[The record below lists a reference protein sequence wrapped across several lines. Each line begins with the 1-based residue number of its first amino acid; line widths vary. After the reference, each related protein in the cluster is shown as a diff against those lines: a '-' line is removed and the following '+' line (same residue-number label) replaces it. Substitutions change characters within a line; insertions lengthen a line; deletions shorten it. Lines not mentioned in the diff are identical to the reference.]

1 MKNTFLL
8 LLTVLCVMSVNA
20 ANKYDNPDTLFV
32 ARDGTGEF
40 RTIEDAVEVCRA
52 FMEYHKVIYV
62 KKGVYKEKLII
73 PSWLTNIEICGED
86 VEKTIIT
93 YDDHANIRLETT
105 GKPMGTFRT

>member
-52 FMEYHKVIYV
+52 FM
-62 KKGVYKEKLII
+62 
-73 PSWLTNIEICGED
+73 
-86 VEKTIIT
+86 
-93 YDDHANIRLETT
+93 
-105 GKPMGTFRT
+105 